1 MLRCQECDCAQADD
15 SAIESGVA
23 AFELELHPNVIALQ
37 FDSIE
42 YAGNHDDIMWQ
53 TKSWKFVVF

>member
-23 AFELELHPNVIALQ
+23 VFELELNLNVIALQ
-37 FDSIE
+37 FDSLE
-42 YAGNHDDIMWQ
+42 YAGNHDDIMRQ
-53 TKSWKFVVF
+53 TTS